1 MNKVKPFE
9 IEKRLVY
16 EAYQSVCSNKG
27 SSGVDGVMMDDYIL
41 NMSRNL
47 YKLWNRM
54 SSGSYFPSPV
64 KLVEIPKS
72 NGGMRQL
79 GIPTIEDRIAQMT
92 VVLLLQKRL
101 DPLFH
106 DDSTA
111 IVPTSPLMTLSP
123 KRVSVAFRIVG
134 YWTWTSASSLTPSIM
149 NC

>member
-72 NGGMRQL
+72 NGGMR
-79 GIPTIEDRIAQMT
+79 
-92 VVLLLQKRL
+92 
-101 DPLFH
+101 
-106 DDSTA
+106 
-111 IVPTSPLMTLSP
+111 
-123 KRVSVAFRIVG
+123 
-134 YWTWTSASSLTPSIM
+134 
-149 NC
+149 